1 MKTSAKIPK
10 NRWIETFE
18 NRGKIKEKMLVN
30 QVFYIETDSSYQLVR
45 LASHWKKATEI
56 VMDEFSCKKNG

>member
-30 QVFYIETDSSYQLVR
+30 QVFYIETDSSY
-45 LASHWKKATEI
+45 
-56 VMDEFSCKKNG
+56 